1 MGEKQ
6 ILTEAMIDEK
16 LNSMRPQEI
25 RYIDPMK
32 MAQWTIERAC
42 AMVDNAVGVRRVD
55 DAIKCGELEAYRVG
69 KFITVEPQK
78 FLLWYR
84 RHLK

>member
-42 AMVDNAVGVRRVD
+42 AMVDNAVGTKTIDR
-55 DAIKCGELEAYRVG
+55 AITSGELEAYKVG
-69 KFITVEPQK
+69 KMITVEPHK